1 MYHILFICFSVDEHV
16 SCLTYVLTIV
26 NSAAVNIRVKVYF
39 WNIIFSKYMPRSGIS
54 GSYGSST
61 FSF

>member
-39 WNIIFSKYMPRSGIS
+39 
-54 GSYGSST
+54 
-61 FSF
+61 